1 MADAHT
7 TAEEAPPATS
17 TTPPAATTNAS
28 PGAAVSAADASA
40 AQQDN
45 LNTLINL
52 NVDSHRVRRPACTAP
67 QPPGRK
73 YLAYFLHRHLAFRM
87 PEVEALAAMHGA
99 EGLNWQLPHSGNPM
113 TPFWHVWLADDGVAR
128 HIASRTVLLKVGI
141 WWWRSLYQ
149 ASTTCV

>member
-1 MADAHT
+1 MADTHP
-7 TAEEAPPATS
+7 AEEALPATS
-17 TTPPAATTNAS
+17 TIPTAATADGS
-28 PGAAVSAADASA
+28 PGAAVCAADASA
-40 AQQDN
+40 AQQNN
-45 LNTLINL
+45 LHTLINL
-52 NVDSHRVRRPACTAP
+52 NVDKHRIRSPACTAP

-87 PEVEALAAMHGA
+87 PEVEALAAMHGV
-99 EGLNWQLPHSGNPM
+99 EDLQWQLPHSGNPM